1 MRASRN
7 FDLLLEYAAQ
17 YPDRSMLAG
26 KSKGQWTEYSAKTCL
41 DTVNQLSYGLLSLGF
56 EPGDRAAIISF
67 NRPEWNWA
75 DYAVSQLGGITV
87 PMYPTASADDQAYI
101 LNDAQVKILFIEKE
115 EFIQKWLSIK
125 DQVTC
130 IQHVI
135 TFESH
140 AEGQVL
146 SELISIGKANPAPQ
160 TVESRRSHIRT
171 EDLMTLIYTSGTT
184 GRPKGVML
192 SHQNIL
198 SNVNTCTDLFPMFQ
212 DRKVLSFL
220 PLCHIFERMVGYLY
234 VSLRASIYY
243 AESMETIGEN
253 LKEVHPYAFTTV
265 PRLLEKVY
273 DKIVAAG
280 RAKPQPIRAIF
291 FWALKLG
298 HAYEL
303 HGKNGAWYTFKLKIA
318 DALVFKKWRAALGG
332 EAEVIVTGAAA
343 LQPRLA
349 RVFTAAGISVLEGYG
364 LTETSPVIT
373 VNQMPHSGRMFG
385 SVGPVIDGVQ
395 VKIAE
400 DGEILCKGPNVM
412 MGYYNKPEA
421 TAEVMDADGWFH
433 TGDIGEFR
441 EGKFLAITDRKKEV
455 FKTSGGKYIAPQPME
470 NAFKESL
477 FIEQIMVVGPDRNF
491 PSALISPAWE
501 HIESWLKHKGLPL
514 KSPEELVND
523 ALLKSKIEKEIH
535 HINQRFG
542 QWEQVKKFVLIPR
555 PFSIEGGE
563 LTPTLKLRRKNLYT
577 NYAAEIESMY
587 AKS

>member
-17 YPDRSMLAG
+17 CPERSMLAG
-26 KSKGQWTEYSAKTCL
+26 KKNGQWIEYSAKTCL
-41 DTVNQLSYGLLSLGF
+41 EIINHLSYGLLHLGF
-56 EPGDRAAIISF
+56 EAGDRAAIISF

-75 DYAVSQLGGITV
+75 DYAVSQLGGISV

-101 LNDAQVKILFIEKE
+101 LNDAQVKVLFIEKD

-125 DQVTC
+125 DQVPS
-130 IQHVI
+130 IQHVV
-135 TFESH
+135 TFEAH
-140 AEGQVL
+140 AEGKIL
-146 SELISIGKANPAPQ
+146 SELISIGKENPDPK
-160 TVESRRSHIRT
+160 TLESRRSNIRSK
-171 EDLMTLIYTSGTT
+171 DLMTLIYTSGTT

-212 DRKVLSFL
+212 DKKVLSFL

-303 HGKNGAWYTFKLKIA
+303 HGKNGAWYSFKLKIA

-395 VKIAE
+395 VKIAD

-421 TAEVMDADGWFH
+421 TAEVMDAEGWFH

-470 NAFKESL
+470 NAFKEST

-491 PSALISPAWE
+491 PSAIISPAWE
-501 HIESWLKHKGLPL
+501 QVEAWLRHKNLPL
-514 KSPEELVND
+514 RPHEELIND
-523 ALLKSKIEKEIH
+523 ELVRAKFEREIQS
-535 HINQRFG
+535 INKRFG
-542 QWEQVKKFVLIPR
+542 QWEQVKKFSLVAQ

-563 LTPTLKLRRKNLYT
+563 LTPTLKLRRKAVYEK
-577 NYAAEIESMY
+577 YAQLVESMY
-587 AKS
+587 SKS

>member
-1 MRASRN
+1 
-7 FDLLLEYAAQ
+7 
-17 YPDRSMLAG
+17 
-26 KSKGQWTEYSAKTCL
+26 
-41 DTVNQLSYGLLSLGF
+41 
-56 EPGDRAAIISF
+56 
-67 NRPEWNWA
+67 
-75 DYAVSQLGGITV
+75 
-87 PMYPTASADDQAYI
+87 
-101 LNDAQVKILFIEKE
+101 
-115 EFIQKWLSIK
+115 
-125 DQVTC
+125 
-130 IQHVI
+130 
-135 TFESH
+135 
-140 AEGQVL
+140 
-146 SELISIGKANPAPQ
+146 
-160 TVESRRSHIRT
+160 
-171 EDLMTLIYTSGTT
+171 
-184 GRPKGVML
+184 
-192 SHQNIL
+192 
-198 SNVNTCTDLFPMFQ
+198 
-212 DRKVLSFL
+212 
-220 PLCHIFERMVGYLY
+220 
-234 VSLRASIYY
+234 
-243 AESMETIGEN
+243 
-253 LKEVHPYAFTTV
+253 
-265 PRLLEKVY
+265 
-273 DKIVAAG
+273 VAAG